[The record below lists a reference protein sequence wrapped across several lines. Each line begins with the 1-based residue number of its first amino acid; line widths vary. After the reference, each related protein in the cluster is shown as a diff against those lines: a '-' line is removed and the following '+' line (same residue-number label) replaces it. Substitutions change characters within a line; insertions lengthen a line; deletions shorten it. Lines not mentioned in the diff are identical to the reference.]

1 MVNSI
6 HSDATLIRESKIMT
20 TKVKTVKKVKKVVAS
35 DPKLVTVMVNGQ
47 VTGTIPDTNTI
58 GQASEAIATKAGLR
72 SFSIKVDGKKVEQ
85 PDANK
90 SLKGVKTFEIFAKDA
105 RG

>member
-1 MVNSI
+1 
-6 HSDATLIRESKIMT
+6 MT
-20 TKVKTVKKVKKVVAS
+20 TKKKVKVVKRTGS
-35 DPKLVTVMVNGQ
+35 NEPKLVTVMVNGQ

-90 SLKGVKTFEIFAKDA
+90 TLKGVRTFEIFAKDA

>member
-1 MVNSI
+1 
-6 HSDATLIRESKIMT
+6 MT
-20 TKVKTVKKVKKVVAS
+20 VKRKVKVTKRAATS
-35 DPKLVTVMVNGQ
+35 SGPSLVTVMVNGQ
-47 VTGTIPDTNTI
+47 VTGTIPDTQTI
-58 GQASEAIATKAGLR
+58 AVASEAIATKAGLR

-90 SLKGVKTFEIFAKDA
+90 TLKGVKTFELFAKDA

>member
-1 MVNSI
+1 
-6 HSDATLIRESKIMT
+6 MT
-20 TKVKTVKKVKKVVAS
+20 TKKKVKVVKRTS
-35 DPKLVTVMVNGQ
+35 GSGEPKLVTVMVNGQ

-90 SLKGVKTFEIFAKDA
+90 TLKGVRTFEIFAKDA